1 MIPQTQ
7 GLDAGLAKTLAAR
20 RDGVRDRLVIALVC
34 AVAFAPLTGWGWTA
48 IWFATYGVLQGV
60 ERRWF
65 DEPHSRPLALALL
78 TLDSLTF
85 GLLALMGIVVGGA
98 WGAAGGGVLLTA
110 MLFNGANTRQRSWS
124 AFVATAG
131 PMAGYL
137 LVAAALAWRDGGGIG
152 PILAL
157 GAATAVAM
165 LAATRVWKGAA
176 EGLALQ
182 RRARAEAD
190 RRRLEAESAAGAAS
204 VFAATAGHELRTP
217 LGAIL
222 AAAEAIE
229 RSPQAD
235 PSVRSQAALIGE
247 SGQMMKVL
255 LDDLLDL
262 AKIDAGRMRVER
274 VDFELREL
282 VSDTAALWSAQA
294 ERRGLY
300 LKLEGAESLPLTA
313 AGDPMRL
320 RQVLNN
326 LISNAIKFT
335 DAGGVTVRAVAVRLT
350 EAEQHGDDP
359 ADWMVRLTV
368 SDTGP
373 GLDAGQLERLFAPFD
388 QGHDS
393 TARTHGGTGLG
404 LSISREL
411 ARLMGG
417 DLFAA
422 SPAGQG
428 AAFTLE
434 VALAEARGAAE
445 PPVRDIRVLVADD
458 HEMGRRAVG
467 LMLEPYGIRLT
478 AAASAE
484 AALEMLA
491 TQPFDIVLMDVS
503 MPEMGGREA
512 CRRLRAAP
520 GPNQAT
526 PVIACT
532 ASTGPQDWEAC
543 RHVGMSG
550 LVAKPIDAA
559 ALHGA
564 IRAALLARDGKK
576 VRAA

>member
-1 MIPQTQ
+1 
-7 GLDAGLAKTLAAR
+7 
-20 RDGVRDRLVIALVC
+20 
-34 AVAFAPLTGWGWTA
+34 
-48 IWFATYGVLQGV
+48 
-60 ERRWF
+60 
-65 DEPHSRPLALALL
+65 
-78 TLDSLTF
+78 
-85 GLLALMGIVVGGA
+85 
-98 WGAAGGGVLLTA
+98 
-110 MLFNGANTRQRSWS
+110 
-124 AFVATAG
+124 
-131 PMAGYL
+131 
-137 LVAAALAWRDGGGIG
+137 
-152 PILAL
+152 
-157 GAATAVAM
+157 
-165 LAATRVWKGAA
+165 
-176 EGLALQ
+176 
-182 RRARAEAD
+182 
-190 RRRLEAESAAGAAS
+190 
-204 VFAATAGHELRTP
+204 
-217 LGAIL
+217 
-222 AAAEAIE
+222 
-229 RSPQAD
+229 
-235 PSVRSQAALIGE
+235 
-247 SGQMMKVL
+247 MMKVL

-262 AKIDAGRMRVER
+262 ARIDAGRMRVER
-274 VDFELREL
+274 VDLDLREL

-300 LKLEGAESLPLTA
+300 LKLEGAQSLPQAA

-335 DAGGVTVRAVAVRLT
+335 DAGGVTIEAVAVRLT
-350 EAEQHGDDP
+350 EGEQHGDEP

-373 GLDAGQLERLFAPFD
+373 GLDAGQIERLFAPFD

-411 ARLMGG
+411 ARLRGG

-422 SPAGQG
+422 SPAGGG

-434 VALAEARGAAE
+434 VALAEPRGTAE

-467 LMLEPYGIRLT
+467 LMLEPYGVQLT

-484 AALEMLA
+484 AALDMLA
-491 TQPFDIVLMDVS
+491 TQPFDVVLMDVS
-503 MPEMGGREA
+503 MPQMGGREA

-543 RHVGMSG
+543 RRVGMNG
-550 LVAKPIDAA
+550 LVAKPFDAA

-564 IRAALLARDGKK
+564 IRAALLAGNGRK